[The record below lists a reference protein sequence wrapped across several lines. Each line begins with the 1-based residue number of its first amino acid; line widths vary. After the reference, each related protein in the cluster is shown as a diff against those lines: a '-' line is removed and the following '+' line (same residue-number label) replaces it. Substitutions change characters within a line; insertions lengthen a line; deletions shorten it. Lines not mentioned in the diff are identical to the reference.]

1 MLWRAHSDIPSTLR
15 LRRSISFSL
24 SFHASSY
31 SIDSQLF
38 RFFTSLWFSP
48 LRECRCPCV
57 ALNIGPIPLQTTLL
71 QHLLA
76 PLFQL
81 DGAFQQSITPIVS
94 LRSHV
99 RVTRPFPNVSMHI
112 LNNSTTGTLVM
123 QDERRGEASRKTPL
137 RLPAIAP
144 KDDLPSSASSSRSG
158 QPSAGPSITPRARLP
173 PRSRTGCWTCRTRKV
188 KCDEGRPICG
198 QCSRLGHNCDYI
210 PRLSF
215 RDDTPRVV
223 ERMQEV
229 SIVGSSIWDGQ

>member
-1 MLWRAHSDIPSTLR
+1 MAHSLR
-15 LRRSISFSL
+15 HPFYARSQQKYSL
-24 SFHASSY
+24 LTFFPVIHRLL
-31 SIDSQLF
+31 LF
-38 RFFTSLWFSP
+38 RFFTSLWSFS
-48 LRECRCPCV
+48 LRRCRRPRV
-57 ALNIGPIPLQTTLL
+57 AVNIGAIPLQTTLL
-71 QHLLA
+71 QHILA
-76 PLFQL
+76 PRFQL
-81 DGAFQQSITPIVS
+81 DGAFQQSITPVVS
-94 LRSHV
+94 LTSYV
-99 RVTRPFPNVSMHI
+99 RVTRPLPNVSMHI
-112 LNNSTTGTLVM
+112 PNSFTTGTLVM

-144 KDDLPSSASSSRSG
+144 KDDHSSSASSSRSG
-158 QPSAGPSITPRARLP
+158 QPSAGPSIPPRARLP

-198 QCSRLGHNCDYI
+198 QCTRLGHDCDYN